1 MNYLKMRNN
10 FRVILALRVALK
22 SEGDR
27 ANIPETVSHCLIIIA
42 LSLHDSSCKM
52 GYEVEQKLSFMS
64 ARVSSILGTKVQI
77 YSLAPL
83 SVW

>member
-42 LSLHDSSCKM
+42 LSLHDSSCKI
-52 GYEVEQKLSFMS
+52 GIGTHVLFVPSFH
-64 ARVSSILGTKVQI
+64 AL
-77 YSLAPL
+77 
-83 SVW
+83 